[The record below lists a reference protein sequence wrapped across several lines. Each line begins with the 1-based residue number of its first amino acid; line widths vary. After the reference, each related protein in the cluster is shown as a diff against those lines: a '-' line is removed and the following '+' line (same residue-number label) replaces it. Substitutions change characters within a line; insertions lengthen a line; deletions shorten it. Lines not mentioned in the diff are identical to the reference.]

1 MADGPYP
8 ELSER
13 KPETCISTT
22 LHPLR
27 HLKGLSLF
35 KGTQTPYRSYH
46 TITRANSPQP
56 AIPRHIQDSRQTAKK
71 VCILRIFAAR
81 HFQWP
86 EGGKAEAGKFRR
98 PDPRQTFAD
107 LLGAIHLRGEMRVSA
122 QMAEGRFPFTSTSA
136 KQRKYGR
143 NKTVKLLSAG
153 QRTSDANSNAPTKC
167 DLPALGVNSSRG
179 VQFLSRELNAACPYL
194 APIQTAFLQYARMG
208 APTETI
214 GAPFQSRKPSHSG
227 KFRKSAMRETKNASP
242 AGGIPV

>member
-1 MADGPYP
+1 MHSPNF
-8 ELSER
+8 R
-13 KPETCISTT
+13 
-22 LHPLR
+22 R
-27 HLKGLSLF
+27 
-35 KGTQTPYRSYH
+35 TPFS
-46 TITRANSPQP
+46 
-56 AIPRHIQDSRQTAKK
+56 
-71 VCILRIFAAR
+71 V
-81 HFQWP
+81 P

-98 PDPRQTFAD
+98 HDPRQTFAD

-136 KQRKYGR
+136 KQRKYGQ

-167 DLPALGVNSSRG
+167 DLPALGANSSGERAPLP
-179 VQFLSRELNAACPYL
+179 FITNAACPYL

-227 KFRKSAMRETKNASP
+227 KFRKSAMRETKNASS

>member
-1 MADGPYP
+1 MQHRPDKNAYIGEQKPCGHRRPRHYRVRGAFDTPSEPTAAQCPREKNRTATPFESLCKYHAEAFSFSTRLRIRAAFSQERKTVKHLADGPYP

-81 HFQWP
+81 HFQ
-86 EGGKAEAGKFRR
+86 
-98 PDPRQTFAD
+98 
-107 LLGAIHLRGEMRVSA
+107 
-122 QMAEGRFPFTSTSA
+122 
-136 KQRKYGR
+136 
-143 NKTVKLLSAG
+143 
-153 QRTSDANSNAPTKC
+153 
-167 DLPALGVNSSRG
+167 
-179 VQFLSRELNAACPYL
+179 
-194 APIQTAFLQYARMG
+194 
-208 APTETI
+208 
-214 GAPFQSRKPSHSG
+214 
-227 KFRKSAMRETKNASP
+227 
-242 AGGIPV
+242 